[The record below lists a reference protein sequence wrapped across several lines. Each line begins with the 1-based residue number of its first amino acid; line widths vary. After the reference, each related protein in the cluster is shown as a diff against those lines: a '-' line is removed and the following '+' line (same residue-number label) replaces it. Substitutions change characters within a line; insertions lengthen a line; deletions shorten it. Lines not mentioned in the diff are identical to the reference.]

1 MGADVVQEHCYMDDL
16 MPSTPTVDE
25 EKETRKQPTELGD
38 LVGFHIRKLIWNEPD
53 VTADVDEGDRASE
66 INLERRELPTTT
78 TLGVLW
84 ATRDDR
90 FSFRHSLQL
99 DAFEFTKRNLL
110 RRTATFYD
118 PSYHLM

>member
-110 RRTATFYD
+110 GRTATFYD